1 MKMKDILK
9 AADIQEYLAISRSKA
24 YSLLNREDFPTIMF
38 DKTKR
43 VRKVDFLNWVENQ
56 KRKNV

>member
-1 MKMKDILK
+1 MKDILK
-9 AADIQEYLAISRSKA
+9 AEDIQEYLAISRSKA

-56 KRKNV
+56 KRKNE